1 MVVLLC
7 PSLLTLLASILLSWV
22 VQLVFWLCQE
32 HLELFLLIWQEK
44 RVVRKNL
51 TCLDKTLTLQDLNTW
66 EVRRRTFQHRDTS
79 DRKGLFMYEF
89 CCNEVCLFFT
99 CLSSHSQTL
108 SQFTLNIRFLVIK
121 TFWTHSSSL
130 ICLVFFCSGKPP
142 RDLNHTHAFPMT
154 TEREPSTVSTSS
166 FCSNV
171 YCSGELLLSYFCLR
185 DSLGLREICF
195 VLLVNR

>member
-66 EVRRRTFQHRDTS
+66 EVRRRTFQHRNTS
-79 DRKGLFMYEF
+79 DRKGLFMYELY
-89 CCNEVCLFFT
+89 CNEVCLNSFFFPYLFGFFSALVNPPWPQPHT
-99 CLSSHSQTL
+99 CFSNDNRARAQHSKY
-108 SQFTLNIRFLVIK
+108 FL
-121 TFWTHSSSL
+121 FL
-130 ICLVFFCSGKPP
+130 QQC
-142 RDLNHTHAFPMT
+142 
-154 TEREPSTVSTSS
+154 
-166 FCSNV
+166 
-171 YCSGELLLSYFCLR
+171 LLLWWAT
-185 DSLGLREICF
+185 I
-195 VLLVNR
+195 VLLLFEG